1 MDNCNISFLLIELLS
16 VFGPNSLLSYD
27 KKYVL
32 NNDAV
37 LPTLIINGVEE
48 TIPLLN
54 NVSLTDNCIISF
66 LLIELLSVYGP
77 NSEFS
82 YDKK

>member
-1 MDNCNISFLLIELLS
+1 MVGIN
-16 VFGPNSLLSYD
+16 

-37 LPTLIINGVEE
+37 LPALIINGVEE

-77 NSEFS
+77 NSGFS